1 MASRRATRWLL
12 GGLAL
17 GAALMLGAVPAG
29 AATPTADPASAAA
42 PAPVADG
49 LRLRVV
55 LLRHGVRAS
64 TQAPQALAPYADQP
78 WAAWPVPPGQLTDHG
93 IAAMQALGAWY
104 REQWPRDAQ
113 TRASAWPGACDTS
126 ALTVISDSTPRN
138 HASAAALVR
147 GLQPGC
153 AQAAYRAEAPGRADP
168 LFSGLREVDKADAD
182 LTGLEFP
189 PALAELQQVLLG
201 CNDDACLAQARAHGK
216 TVLLDACTR
225 GAGAEAGCTATRRK
239 VLKLMGTLSE
249 NLMLEAAQG
258 FADAQVA
265 WGRADAARIGRLI
278 TLHNLSFDYTLRRFR
293 PAAQARASNLLAHL
307 DATLQAVAG
316 QTPAVAPLGARD
328 TRLLMLVGHD
338 SNLATLAGLLGLDWH
353 DARQPDDYPPG
364 GALIFDLIAQNGQYS
379 VQVAS
384 AMPSLAALRTG
395 RFDAADAVVR
405 RTLTLPLCPG
415 QCTLARFSAVAAQA
429 VDPRE
434 VEPGGGNEPIVVLTN
449 PATTP

>member
-1 MASRRATRWLL
+1 MAPLRAIRSSLAV
-12 GGLAL
+12 LAL
-17 GAALMLGAVPAG
+17 SAALALAPATPAMAADGAPAAADVPA
-29 AATPTADPASAAA
+29 AA
-42 PAPVADG
+42 ADG

-55 LLRHGVRAS
+55 LLRHGVRS
-64 TQAPQALAPYADQP
+64 PTQAPDALAKYADQA
-78 WAAWPVPPGQLTDHG
+78 WAAWPVPPGQLTEHG
-93 IAAMQALGAWY
+93 IAAMQALGTWY
-104 REQWPRDAQ
+104 REQWPRDAL
-113 TRASAWPGACDTS
+113 TRASEWPGVCGAS

-153 AQAAYRAEAPGRADP
+153 AQAGYRAQAPGRTDP

-182 LTGLEFP
+182 LSGLEFP

-201 CNDDACLAQARAHGK
+201 CTDEACLARAQANGK

-225 GAGAEAGCTATRRK
+225 GASTDAGCGAQRRK

-258 FADAQVA
+258 FAPAQVA
-265 WGRADAARIGRLI
+265 WGRADAERIGRLI
-278 TLHNLSFDYTLRRFR
+278 TLHNQSFDYTLRRSR
-293 PAAQARASNLLAHL
+293 PAAQARAANLLAHL
-307 DATLQAVAG
+307 SATLQAAAG
-316 QTPAVAPLGARD
+316 QTPAVAPLGGRE

-364 GALIFDLIAQNGQYS
+364 GALVFDLVARNGQYS

-384 AMPSLAALRTG
+384 AMPSLAALRAG
-395 RFDAADAVVR
+395 RFDAPDAVIR
-405 RTLTLPLCPG
+405 RELTLPQCPG
-415 QCTLARFSAVAAQA
+415 ACTLARFAAMADQA

-434 VEPGGGNEPIVVLTN
+434 VQAAGNDEPPVVLTN